1 MGLSFGLNG
10 TLIVREIDNPRK
22 QKENFTALLRVIPRK
37 KTMVEQILN
46 SY

>member
-1 MGLSFGLNG
+1 MGLSFGLNDI
-10 TLIVREIDNPRK
+10 LIVREIDSPRK
-22 QKENFTALLRVIPRK
+22 QKENFCRIAQNNASQ